1 MSRRGSHGAAGGP
14 QPPALNGARLVSVA
28 AGLLMEWQSL
38 DLESALDLLA
48 QRAAH
53 TGLPLAAVAALLVDE
68 ARSP

>member
-1 MSRRGSHGAAGGP
+1 MSRRSHGTAGGP
-14 QPPALNGARLVSVA
+14 QPPELDEARLVGIA